1 MTTVT
6 IPKEFSKAPQLV
18 AVPPFV
24 YEDYSAIQKKVKKV
38 KTFTATA
45 REKRLIARGRREFKQ
60 GKFVSLN
67 KI

>member
-6 IPKEFSKAPQLV
+6 IPKEFSQAAQLV

-24 YEDYSAIQKKVKKV
+24 YEDYAAIQKKVKNI
-38 KTFTATA
+38 KTFQATA

-60 GKFVSLN
+60 GKFISLSN
-67 KI
+67 I